1 MPQPISVVMP
11 VYDRVTQLDFT
22 GPHQF
27 SLAHAGPG
35 CSGGFARSITTD
47 RLTFS
52 NLEDLAA
59 IESCDVLLV
68 PGGGGCL
75 AAIENDL
82 FLKEIA
88 RIGGPAR
95 YLTSVCSGSLILGA
109 AGFLSGRRAACHWA
123 WRELLPIFG
132 AIVDDGRIVRD
143 GNILSGGGVTA
154 GIDFVLA
161 LIAELCGRRAAEMV
175 QLSLEYAPQPPFNSG
190 RPDHSAGRSIGGGER
205 AHRPEPRSTT
215 GAPRCLG
222 RRPSCLSFL
231 GMRDRPAFPILVG
244 SQAPLHPWRRDMS
257 ASEKP
262 DFNDALAVGRA
273 LDLTLP
279 DSHAVRE
286 AYAQA
291 KAESSPWLFNHVAR
305 SWLFGA
311 KLAASCA
318 QSGCRVGCRRS
329 ASARSRPCSRWRS
342 GSSLRGPS
350 ERTPAAHSPS
360 RMTWGS
366 VEQRLFGTRSRST
379 PPRRLRSIRAPTWH
393 AVSTASHAT
402 TAASAIR
409 KWAIAIRKRSCQP
422 IRVLT

>member
-1 MPQPISVVMP
+1 MSQPISVVMP

-27 SLAHAGPG
+27 LSRTPDLDVRVASL
-35 CSGGFARSITTD
+35 GGRSITTD

-88 RIGGPAR
+88 RLGGTVR

-190 RPDHSAGRSIGGGER
+190 RPD
-205 AHRPEPRSTT
+205 T
-215 GAPRCLG
+215 APAEVL
-222 RRPSCLSFL
+222 
-231 GMRDRPAFPILVG
+231 
-244 SQAPLHPWRRDMS
+244 
-257 ASEKP
+257 E
-262 DFNDALAVGRA
+262 AV
-273 LDLTLP
+273 
-279 DSHAVRE
+279 
-286 AYAQA
+286 
-291 KAESSPWLFNHVAR
+291 NAR
-305 SWLFGA
+305 I
-311 KLAASCA
+311 
-318 QSGCRVGCRRS
+318 
-329 ASARSRPCSRWRS
+329 
-342 GSSLRGPS
+342 GPS
-350 ERTPAAHSPS
+350 RAQRRARLDAWAAA
-360 RMTWGS
+360 R
-366 VEQRLFGTRSRST
+366 
-379 PPRRLRSIRAPTWH
+379 H
-393 AVSTASHAT
+393 A
-402 TAASAIR
+402 
-409 KWAIAIRKRSCQP
+409 
-422 IRVLT
+422 